1 MGLTL
6 PAAVAL
12 FFTGS
17 AFVRVFMQS
26 GAFTAQ
32 DAAVTGTLVSGLVI
46 GLPAYVLVK
55 VLTPN
60 FFARKDT
67 RTPVYTAALSLLM
80 TVALNLVLIP
90 RIGVLSL
97 AVAGAIGAWV
107 NVVLLY
113 ALLARR
119 KLFVLTGR
127 VAGRLARIVLACVP
141 MAAAL
146 WFAMLR
152 GDPYFSGT
160 TWERGLSIVALITI
174 GLLTFVPSASALGW
188 LDKADR

>member
-1 MGLTL
+1 MVLTL

-17 AFVRVFMQS
+17 AFGRVFMQS

-67 RTPVYTAALSLLM
+67 RTPVYTAALRLLM
-80 TVALNLVLIP
+80 TVALHLVLIP

-119 KLFVLTGR
+119 PSFGLPGR
-127 VAGRLARIVLACVP
+127 WAGGLARRGLACVHW
-141 MAAAL
+141 A
-146 WFAMLR
+146 
-152 GDPYFSGT
+152 GG
-160 TWERGLSIVALITI
+160 V
-174 GLLTFVPSASALGW
+174 GW
-188 LDKADR
+188 